1 MLLDMSP
8 RVRAAATVF
17 IALALV
23 REASRAEVLSVRL
36 GGRGATGGLRPTI
49 AAGGEIF
56 VEVVCTP
63 GDPLRI
69 ELSRFTDRNG
79 DGVVQPGE
87 EERLPVVM
95 VRDNE
100 QGKSIPDLDPLPGK
114 VLVKAGLLSDLGS
127 ATTLVVRVSDP
138 ASVRAAAL
146 QLHAPSR
153 SPETWWRK
161 FARLLDIERNLRAPS
176 RDKTDICRLDTETRV
191 TSPIGPPSPGALA
204 HPALLQGKGK
214 LAYVEGEGRESKIVT
229 LELPEGRK
237 IATFPGDWPVWIAGS
252 SELAFIRNGEVFGF
266 DPKGLQEKRLGFAA
280 DRLIMS
286 RSSGPG
292 SSSLIAVRHA
302 AGLDEPYRLTLDR
315 ASLAIQSVD
324 RLHLDGEAWEPRVSP
339 DGDSFV
345 RSTRSGELWIARRQ
359 GGQETKVAEGF
370 RVYDPSWSEEG
381 RYLIFI
387 CEPR

>member
-1 MLLDMSP
+1 M
-8 RVRAAATVF
+8 
-17 IALALV
+17 
-23 REASRAEVLSVRL
+23 
-36 GGRGATGGLRPTI
+36 RPTV

-56 VEVVCTP
+56 TEVVCTP
-63 GDPLRI
+63 GDQLRI

-79 DGVVQPGE
+79 DGVIQPGE

-100 QGKSIPDLDPLPGK
+100 QGKGVTDLNPVHGK
-114 VLVKAGLLSDLGS
+114 VLAKVGLLSDLSS

-138 ASVRAAAL
+138 TSVRAAAL

-153 SPETWWRK
+153 APETWWRK

-176 RDKTDICRLDTETRV
+176 KDETEICLLDTETGV
-191 TSPIGPPSPGALA
+191 TSPMRPASPGILA
-204 HPALLQGKGK
+204 HPALLQRKGK
-214 LAYVEGEGRESKIVT
+214 LAYVEREGRESRIVA
-229 LELPEGRK
+229 LELPEARK
-237 IATFPGDWPVWIAGS
+237 IATLPGDWPVWIAES
-252 SELAFIRNGEVFGF
+252 SGLAFIRNGEVFGF
-266 DPKGLQEKRLGFAA
+266 DLEGLKEKRLGFSA

-286 RSSGPG
+286 RSFGPG

-302 AGLDEPYRLTLDR
+302 AGLDEPYRLILDP
-315 ASLAIQSVD
+315 ASLAVRSAD

-345 RSTRSGELWIARRQ
+345 RTTRSGELWIAKRQ
-359 GGQETKVAEGF
+359 GGQETKAAERF
-370 RVYDPSWSEEG
+370 RAFDPSWSEEG
-381 RYLIFI
+381 RYLVLI